1 MKKIV
6 SAIVLAVTMTA
17 MPALAKSG
25 LLENSSLG
33 ETVIYCDGTG
43 ALHAAMIIKVQS
55 DMIVDLEVTGD
66 DGGKVIARGVGCE
79 SRAERPTKYL
89 VAPDQVLT
97 GQDYRRTSSG
107 RRAVCIRRLERFR
120 AADDDGAANGKPLV
134 PGRALPTAEPI
145 PRGPALLD
153 GV

>member
-17 MPALAKSG
+17 MPALAKNG

-55 DMIVDLEVTGD
+55 DAIVDLEVTAD
-66 DGGKVIARGVGCE
+66 DGGKAISRGVSWNGTP
-79 SRAERPTKYL
+79 S
-89 VAPDQVLT
+89 DQPNSWW
-97 GQDYRRTSSG
+97 RR
-107 RRAVCIRRLERFR
+107 IRF
-120 AADDDGAANGKPLV
+120 
-134 PGRALPTAEPI
+134 
-145 PRGPALLD
+145 
-153 GV
+153 

>member
-17 MPALAKSG
+17 MPALAKNA

-55 DMIVDLEVTGD
+55 DTIVDLEVTGD
-66 DGGKVIARGVGCE
+66 DGGKAIARGVGWNRTQ
-79 SRAERPTKYL
+79 S
-89 VAPDQVLT
+89 DQPNT
-97 GQDYRRTSSG
+97 WWRR
-107 RRAVCIRRLERFR
+107 IRF
-120 AADDDGAANGKPLV
+120 
-134 PGRALPTAEPI
+134 
-145 PRGPALLD
+145 
-153 GV
+153 